1 MAVVWLKV
9 FLSTNTIT
17 PEECVLICLTLSG
30 PTILDNLKALAE
42 NKDYVDI
49 CELRLDL
56 LSPEEVPKAVDFP
69 SFVNIPVILT
79 LRRVSDGGKCT
90 MQEKARRNLLI
101 ETMQKGGYAY
111 VDVEDDVKKSDVE
124 EAAHS
129 LGMKVIRSIHDFQGV
144 PADIFSRVH
153 SLASRGDMAKIAV
166 TPHNI
171 ADIMT
176 LFRINDELK
185 NVPKIIIGMGE
196 WGVCTRILYKKMGSM
211 LTFGS
216 NGKAVA
222 PGMVS
227 ARDLKLLYRADKLN
241 DNTGIYGVVGNP
253 VMHSLSPQIHNPG
266 FQRIHYN
273 AVYVPFL
280 ADSIRSFLSLAEML
294 RMRGFSVTV
303 PFKVDVL
310 KYLGNI
316 TREVKLIGSCN
327 TVVRVPNMW
336 KGTNTDY
343 YGFIHPIEKEIDE
356 GRIKSALIIGA
367 GGAAK
372 AIIWALKMRNI
383 KVTIVNRTK
392 SKADELATLYGV
404 ASDKLENISLY
415 EGKVDLVVQATK
427 MGLHPYEDVN
437 PAENFK
443 FTGKEIAYDIVYKPK
458 YTKFLLAAE
467 KAGCTLKFGWDMLME
482 QGKLQFESFTGYHYP
497 KEINLDF

>member
-1 MAVVWLKV
+1 M
-9 FLSTNTIT
+9 
-17 PEECVLICLTLSG
+17 ICLTLSG
-30 PTILDNLKALAE
+30 PTILDNLKALAD

-56 LSPEEVPKAVDFP
+56 LSPSEVAKAADFP
-69 SFVNIPVILT
+69 SMVDIPVILT

-90 MQEKARRNLLI
+90 LQEKARRSLLI
-101 ETMQKGGYAY
+101 DTMKNGGFSY
-111 VDVEDDVKKSDVE
+111 VDIEDDVKKSDVE

-129 LGMKVIRSIHDFQGV
+129 LGMKVIRSYHDFEGV

-153 SLASRGDMAKIAV
+153 SLASRGDVAKIAV
-166 TPHNI
+166 TPHNTT
-171 ADIMT
+171 DVMT
-176 LFRINDELK
+176 LFRINEELK
-185 NVPKIIIGMGE
+185 DVPKIIIGMGE
-196 WGVCTRILYKKMGSM
+196 WGVATRILYKKMGSI

-222 PGMVS
+222 PGMIS
-227 ARDLKLLYRADKLN
+227 ARELKLLYRADQLN
-241 DNTGIYGVVGNP
+241 DNTGIYGIVGNP

-266 FQRIHYN
+266 FHKIHYN

-280 ADSIRSFLSLAEML
+280 SESIRSFLTLAEML

-303 PFKVDVL
+303 PFKVDVV

-316 TREVKLIGSCN
+316 TREVKQIGSCN

-343 YGFIHPIEKEIDE
+343 YGFIHPIEKEIDDD
-356 GRIKSALIIGA
+356 RIKSALVIGA

-372 AIIWALKMRNI
+372 AIVWALKMRNV
-383 KVTIVNRTK
+383 KVMIVNRTK
-392 SKADELATLYGV
+392 SKADELARLYGV
-404 ASDKLENISLY
+404 GSDSLDNISRY
-415 EGKVDLVVQATK
+415 EGKVDLVVQATN

-437 PAENFK
+437 PAENFH
-443 FTGKEIAYDIVYKPK
+443 FSGKEIAYDIVYKPK
-458 YTKFLLAAE
+458 YTKFLIAAE
-467 KAGCTLKFGWDMLME
+467 KAGCSLKFGWDMLME

-497 KEINLDF
+497 KDVEVWT

>member
-1 MAVVWLKV
+1 M
-9 FLSTNTIT
+9 
-17 PEECVLICLTLSG
+17 ICLTLSG
-30 PTILDNLKALAE
+30 PTILDNLKALND
-42 NKDYVDI
+42 NKDCVDI

-56 LSPEEVPKAVDFP
+56 LSPSEVCKAADFP
-69 SFVNIPVILT
+69 SMVDIPVILT

-90 MQEKARRNLLI
+90 LQEKARRSLLI
-101 ETMQKGGYAY
+101 ETMKNGGFSY
-111 VDVEDDVKKSDVE
+111 VDIEDDVKKSDVE

-129 LGMKVIRSIHDFQGV
+129 LGMKVIRSYHDFEGV

-153 SLASRGDMAKIAV
+153 SLASRGDVAKIAV
-166 TPHNI
+166 TPHST
-171 ADIMT
+171 ADVMT
-176 LFRINDELK
+176 LFRINEELK
-185 NVPKIIIGMGE
+185 SVPKIIIGMGE
-196 WGVCTRILYKKMGSM
+196 WGVATRILYKKMGSI

-222 PGMVS
+222 PGMISV
-227 ARDLKLLYRADKLN
+227 RELKYLYRADKLN
-241 DNTGIYGVVGNP
+241 ENTGIYGIVGNP

-266 FQRIHYN
+266 FQRINYN

-280 ADSIRSFLSLAEML
+280 SDSIRSFLTLAEML

-303 PFKVDVL
+303 PFKVDVV

-316 TREVKLIGSCN
+316 TREVKQIGSCN

-343 YGFIHPIEKEIDE
+343 YGFIHPIEKEIDD
-356 GRIKSALIIGA
+356 GKIKSALVIGA

-372 AIIWALKMRNI
+372 AIVWALKMRN
-383 KVTIVNRTK
+383 VRVMIVNRTK
-392 SKADELATLYGV
+392 SKADELARLYGV
-404 ASDKLENISLY
+404 GSDSLDNISRY
-415 EGKVDLVVQATK
+415 EGKVDLVVQATN

-437 PAENFK
+437 PASSFH
-443 FTGKEIAYDIVYKPK
+443 FSGKEIAYDIVYKPK

-467 KAGCTLKFGWDMLME
+467 KAGCALKFGWDMLME

-497 KEINLDF
+497 KDVEVWK

>member
-1 MAVVWLKV
+1 M
-9 FLSTNTIT
+9 
-17 PEECVLICLTLSG
+17 ICLTLSG
-30 PTILDNLKALAE
+30 PTILDNLKALAD

-56 LSPEEVPKAVDFP
+56 LSPSEVAKAADFP
-69 SFVNIPVILT
+69 SMVDIPVILT

-90 MQEKARRNLLI
+90 LQEKARRSLLI
-101 ETMQKGGYAY
+101 DTMKNGGFSY
-111 VDVEDDVKKSDVE
+111 VDIEDDVKKSDVE

-129 LGMKVIRSIHDFQGV
+129 LGMKVIRSYHDFEGV

-153 SLASRGDMAKIAV
+153 SLASRGDVAKIAV
-166 TPHNI
+166 TPHNT
-171 ADIMT
+171 ADVMT
-176 LFRINDELK
+176 LFRINEELK
-185 NVPKIIIGMGE
+185 DVPKIIIGMGE
-196 WGVCTRILYKKMGSM
+196 WGVATRILYKKMGSI

-222 PGMVS
+222 PGMIS
-227 ARDLKLLYRADKLN
+227 ARELKLLYRADQLN
-241 DNTGIYGVVGNP
+241 DNTGIYGIVGNP

-266 FQRIHYN
+266 FHKIHYN

-280 ADSIRSFLSLAEML
+280 SESIRSFLTLAEML

-303 PFKVDVL
+303 PFKVDVV

-316 TREVKLIGSCN
+316 TREVKQIGSCN

-343 YGFIHPIEKEIDE
+343 YGFIHPIEKEIDD
-356 GRIKSALIIGA
+356 GRIKSALVIGA

-372 AIIWALKMRNI
+372 AIVWALKMRNV
-383 KVTIVNRTK
+383 KVMIVNRTK
-392 SKADELATLYGV
+392 SKADELARLYGV
-404 ASDKLENISLY
+404 GSDSLDNISLY
-415 EGKVDLVVQATK
+415 EGKVDLVVQATN

-437 PAENFK
+437 PAENFH
-443 FTGKEIAYDIVYKPK
+443 FSGKEIAYDIVYKPK
-458 YTKFLLAAE
+458 YTKFLIAAE
-467 KAGCTLKFGWDMLME
+467 KAGCPLKFGWDMLME

-497 KEINLDF
+497 KDVEVWT

>member
-1 MAVVWLKV
+1 M
-9 FLSTNTIT
+9 
-17 PEECVLICLTLSG
+17 ICLTLSG
-30 PTILDNLKALAE
+30 PTILDNLKALAD

-56 LSPEEVPKAVDFP
+56 LSPSEVAKAADFP
-69 SFVNIPVILT
+69 SMVDIPVILT

-90 MQEKARRNLLI
+90 LQEKARRSLLI
-101 ETMQKGGYAY
+101 DTMKNGGFSY
-111 VDVEDDVKKSDVE
+111 VDIEDDVKKSDVE

-129 LGMKVIRSIHDFQGV
+129 LGMKVIRSYHDFEGV

-153 SLASRGDMAKIAV
+153 SLASRGDVAKIAV
-166 TPHNI
+166 TPHNT
-171 ADIMT
+171 ADVMT
-176 LFRINDELK
+176 LFRINEELK
-185 NVPKIIIGMGE
+185 DVPKIIIGMGE
-196 WGVCTRILYKKMGSM
+196 WGVATRILYKKMGSI

-222 PGMVS
+222 PGMIS
-227 ARDLKLLYRADKLN
+227 ARELKLLYRADQLN
-241 DNTGIYGVVGNP
+241 DNTGIYGIVGNP

-266 FQRIHYN
+266 FHKIHYN

-280 ADSIRSFLSLAEML
+280 SESIRSFLTLAEML

-303 PFKVDVL
+303 PFKVDVV

-316 TREVKLIGSCN
+316 TREVKQIGSCN

-343 YGFIHPIEKEIDE
+343 YGFIHPIEKEIDDD
-356 GRIKSALIIGA
+356 RIKSALVIGA

-372 AIIWALKMRNI
+372 AIVWALKMRNV
-383 KVTIVNRTK
+383 KVMIVNRTK
-392 SKADELATLYGV
+392 SKADELARLYGV
-404 ASDKLENISLY
+404 GSDSLDNISQY
-415 EGKVDLVVQATK
+415 EGKVDLVVQATN

-437 PAENFK
+437 PAEK
-443 FTGKEIAYDIVYKPK
+443 FHFSGKEIAYDIVYKPK

-467 KAGCTLKFGWDMLME
+467 KAGCSLKFGWDMLME

-497 KEINLDF
+497 KDIEISM

>member
-1 MAVVWLKV
+1 M
-9 FLSTNTIT
+9 
-17 PEECVLICLTLSG
+17 ICLTLSG
-30 PTILDNLKALAE
+30 PTILDNLKALAD

-56 LSPEEVPKAVDFP
+56 LSPSEVAKAADFP
-69 SFVNIPVILT
+69 SMVDIPVILT

-90 MQEKARRNLLI
+90 LQEKARRSLLI
-101 ETMQKGGYAY
+101 DTMKNGGFSY
-111 VDVEDDVKKSDVE
+111 VDIEDDVKKSDVE

-129 LGMKVIRSIHDFQGV
+129 LGMKVIRSYHDFDGV

-153 SLASRGDMAKIAV
+153 SLASRGDVAKIAV
-166 TPHNI
+166 TPHNT
-171 ADIMT
+171 ADVMT
-176 LFRINDELK
+176 LFRINEELK
-185 NVPKIIIGMGE
+185 DVPKIIIGMGE
-196 WGVCTRILYKKMGSM
+196 WGVATRILYKKMGSI

-222 PGMVS
+222 PGMIS
-227 ARDLKLLYRADKLN
+227 ARELKLLYRADQLN
-241 DNTGIYGVVGNP
+241 DNTGIYGIVGNP

-266 FQRIHYN
+266 FHKIHYN

-280 ADSIRSFLSLAEML
+280 SESIRSFLTLAEML

-303 PFKVDVL
+303 PFKVDVV

-316 TREVKLIGSCN
+316 TREVKQIGSCN

-343 YGFIHPIEKEIDE
+343 YGFIHPIEKEIDD
-356 GRIKSALIIGA
+356 GRIKSALVIGA

-372 AIIWALKMRNI
+372 AIVWALKMRNV
-383 KVTIVNRTK
+383 KVMIVNRTK
-392 SKADELATLYGV
+392 SKADELARLYGV
-404 ASDKLENISLY
+404 GSDSLDNISQY
-415 EGKVDLVVQATK
+415 EGKVDLVVQATN

-437 PAENFK
+437 PAEK
-443 FTGKEIAYDIVYKPK
+443 FHFSGKEIAYDIVYKPK

-467 KAGCTLKFGWDMLME
+467 KAGCSLKFGWDMLME

-497 KEINLDF
+497 KDVEVWT

>member
-1 MAVVWLKV
+1 M
-9 FLSTNTIT
+9 
-17 PEECVLICLTLSG
+17 ICLTLSG
-30 PTILDNLKALAE
+30 PTILDNLKALAD

-56 LSPEEVPKAVDFP
+56 LSPSEVAKAADFP
-69 SFVNIPVILT
+69 SMVDIPVILT

-90 MQEKARRNLLI
+90 LQEKARRSLLI
-101 ETMQKGGYAY
+101 DTMKNGGFSY
-111 VDVEDDVKKSDVE
+111 VDIEDDVKKSDVE

-129 LGMKVIRSIHDFQGV
+129 LGMKVIRSYHDFDGV

-153 SLASRGDMAKIAV
+153 SLASRGDVAKIAV
-166 TPHNI
+166 TPHNT
-171 ADIMT
+171 ADVMT
-176 LFRINDELK
+176 LFRINEELK
-185 NVPKIIIGMGE
+185 DVPKIIIGMGE
-196 WGVCTRILYKKMGSM
+196 WGVATRILYKKMGSI

-222 PGMVS
+222 PGMIS
-227 ARDLKLLYRADKLN
+227 ARELKLLYRADQLN
-241 DNTGIYGVVGNP
+241 DNTGIYGIVGNP

-266 FQRIHYN
+266 FHKIHYN

-280 ADSIRSFLSLAEML
+280 SESIRSFLTLAEML

-303 PFKVDVL
+303 PFKVDVV

-316 TREVKLIGSCN
+316 TREVKQIGSCN

-343 YGFIHPIEKEIDE
+343 YGFIHPIEKEIDD
-356 GRIKSALIIGA
+356 GRIKSALVIGA

-372 AIIWALKMRNI
+372 AIVWALKMRNV
-383 KVTIVNRTK
+383 KVMIVNRTK
-392 SKADELATLYGV
+392 SKADELARLYGV
-404 ASDKLENISLY
+404 GSDSLDNISQY
-415 EGKVDLVVQATK
+415 EGKVDLVVQATN

-437 PAENFK
+437 PAEK
-443 FTGKEIAYDIVYKPK
+443 FHFSGKEIAYDIVYKPK

-467 KAGCTLKFGWDMLME
+467 KAGCSLKFGWDMLME

-497 KEINLDF
+497 KDIEISM

>member
-1 MAVVWLKV
+1 M
-9 FLSTNTIT
+9 
-17 PEECVLICLTLSG
+17 ICLTLSG
-30 PTILDNLKALAE
+30 PTILDNLKALAD

-56 LSPEEVPKAVDFP
+56 LSPSEVAKAADFP
-69 SFVNIPVILT
+69 SMVDIPVILT

-90 MQEKARRNLLI
+90 LQEKARRSLLI
-101 ETMQKGGYAY
+101 DTMKNGGFSY
-111 VDVEDDVKKSDVE
+111 VDIEDDVKKSDVE

-129 LGMKVIRSIHDFQGV
+129 LGMKVIRSYHDFDGV

-153 SLASRGDMAKIAV
+153 SLASRGDVAKIAV
-166 TPHNI
+166 TPHST
-171 ADIMT
+171 ADVMT
-176 LFRINDELK
+176 LFRINEELK
-185 NVPKIIIGMGE
+185 DVPKIIIGMGE
-196 WGVCTRILYKKMGSM
+196 WGVATRILYKKMGSI

-222 PGMVS
+222 PGMIS
-227 ARDLKLLYRADKLN
+227 ARELKLLYRSDQLN
-241 DNTGIYGVVGNP
+241 DNTGIYGIVGNP

-266 FQRIHYN
+266 FHKIHYN

-280 ADSIRSFLSLAEML
+280 SESIRSFLTLAEML

-303 PFKVDVL
+303 PFKVDVV

-316 TREVKLIGSCN
+316 TREVKQIGSCN

-343 YGFIHPIEKEIDE
+343 YGFIHPIEKEIDD
-356 GRIKSALIIGA
+356 GRIKSALVIGA

-372 AIIWALKMRNI
+372 AIVWALKMRNV
-383 KVTIVNRTK
+383 KVMIVNRTK
-392 SKADELATLYGV
+392 SKADELARLYGV
-404 ASDKLENISLY
+404 GSDSLDNISQY
-415 EGKVDLVVQATK
+415 EGKVDLVVQATN

-437 PAENFK
+437 PAEK
-443 FTGKEIAYDIVYKPK
+443 FHFSGKEIAYDIVYKPK

-467 KAGCTLKFGWDMLME
+467 KAGCSLKFGWDMLME

-497 KEINLDF
+497 KDVEVWT

>member
-1 MAVVWLKV
+1 M
-9 FLSTNTIT
+9 
-17 PEECVLICLTLSG
+17 ICLTLSG
-30 PTILDNLKALAE
+30 PTILDNLKALAD

-56 LSPEEVPKAVDFP
+56 LSPSEVAKAADFP
-69 SFVNIPVILT
+69 SMVDIPVILT

-90 MQEKARRNLLI
+90 LQEKARRSLLI
-101 ETMQKGGYAY
+101 DTMKNGGFSY
-111 VDVEDDVKKSDVE
+111 VDIEDDVKKSDVE

-129 LGMKVIRSIHDFQGV
+129 LGMKVIRSYHDFEGV

-153 SLASRGDMAKIAV
+153 SLASRGDVAKIAV
-166 TPHNI
+166 TPHNT
-171 ADIMT
+171 ADVMT
-176 LFRINDELK
+176 LFRINEELK
-185 NVPKIIIGMGE
+185 DVPKIIIGMGE
-196 WGVCTRILYKKMGSM
+196 WGVATRILYKKMGSI

-222 PGMVS
+222 PGMIS
-227 ARDLKLLYRADKLN
+227 ARELKLLYRADQLN
-241 DNTGIYGVVGNP
+241 DNTGIYGIVGNP

-266 FQRIHYN
+266 FHKIHYN

-280 ADSIRSFLSLAEML
+280 SESIRSFLTLAEML

-303 PFKVDVL
+303 PFKVDVV

-316 TREVKLIGSCN
+316 TREVKQIGSCN

-343 YGFIHPIEKEIDE
+343 YGFIHPIEKEIDD
-356 GRIKSALIIGA
+356 GRIKSALVIGA

-372 AIIWALKMRNI
+372 AIVWALKMRNV
-383 KVTIVNRTK
+383 KVMIVNRTK
-392 SKADELATLYGV
+392 SKADELARLYGV
-404 ASDKLENISLY
+404 GSDSLDNISQY
-415 EGKVDLVVQATK
+415 EGKVDLVVQATN

-437 PAENFK
+437 PAEK
-443 FTGKEIAYDIVYKPK
+443 FHFSGKEIAYDIVYKPK
-458 YTKFLLAAE
+458 YTKFLIAAE
-467 KAGCTLKFGWDMLME
+467 KAGCSLKFGWDMLME

-497 KEINLDF
+497 KDIEISM

>member
-1 MAVVWLKV
+1 M
-9 FLSTNTIT
+9 
-17 PEECVLICLTLSG
+17 ICLTLSG
-30 PTILDNLKALAE
+30 PTILDNLKALAD

-56 LSPEEVPKAVDFP
+56 LSPSEVAKAADFP
-69 SFVNIPVILT
+69 SMVDIPVILT

-90 MQEKARRNLLI
+90 LQEKARRSLLI
-101 ETMQKGGYAY
+101 DTMKNGGFSY
-111 VDVEDDVKKSDVE
+111 VDIEDDVKKSDVE

-129 LGMKVIRSIHDFQGV
+129 LGMKVIRSYHDFEGV

-153 SLASRGDMAKIAV
+153 SLASRGDVAKIAV
-166 TPHNI
+166 TPHNT
-171 ADIMT
+171 ADVMT
-176 LFRINDELK
+176 LFRINEELK
-185 NVPKIIIGMGE
+185 DVPKIIIGMGE
-196 WGVCTRILYKKMGSM
+196 WGVDTRILYKKMGSI

-222 PGMVS
+222 PGMIS
-227 ARDLKLLYRADKLN
+227 ARELKLLYRADQLN
-241 DNTGIYGVVGNP
+241 DNTGIYGIVGNP

-266 FQRIHYN
+266 FHKIHYN

-280 ADSIRSFLSLAEML
+280 SESIRSFLTLAEML

-303 PFKVDVL
+303 PFKVDVV

-316 TREVKLIGSCN
+316 TREVKQIGSCN

-343 YGFIHPIEKEIDE
+343 YGFIHPIEKEIDDD
-356 GRIKSALIIGA
+356 RIKSALVIGA

-372 AIIWALKMRNI
+372 AIVWALKMRNV
-383 KVTIVNRTK
+383 KVMIVNRTK
-392 SKADELATLYGV
+392 SKADELARLYGV
-404 ASDKLENISLY
+404 GSDSLDNISRY
-415 EGKVDLVVQATK
+415 EGKVDLVVQATN

-437 PAENFK
+437 PAENFH
-443 FTGKEIAYDIVYKPK
+443 FSGKEIAYDIVYKPK
-458 YTKFLLAAE
+458 YTKFLIAAE
-467 KAGCTLKFGWDMLME
+467 KAGCSLKFGWDMLME

-497 KEINLDF
+497 KDVEVWT

>member
-1 MAVVWLKV
+1 M
-9 FLSTNTIT
+9 
-17 PEECVLICLTLSG
+17 ICLTLSG
-30 PTILDNLKALAE
+30 PTILDNLKALAD

-56 LSPEEVPKAVDFP
+56 LSPSEVAKAADFP
-69 SFVNIPVILT
+69 SMVDIPVILT

-90 MQEKARRNLLI
+90 LQEKARRSLLI
-101 ETMQKGGYAY
+101 DTMKNGGFSY
-111 VDVEDDVKKSDVE
+111 VDIEDDVKKSDVE

-129 LGMKVIRSIHDFQGV
+129 LGMKVIRSYHDFDGV

-153 SLASRGDMAKIAV
+153 SLASRGDVAKIAV
-166 TPHNI
+166 TPHNT
-171 ADIMT
+171 ADVMT
-176 LFRINDELK
+176 LFRINEELK
-185 NVPKIIIGMGE
+185 DVPKIIIGMGE
-196 WGVCTRILYKKMGSM
+196 WGVATRILYKKMGSI

-222 PGMVS
+222 PGMIS
-227 ARDLKLLYRADKLN
+227 ARELKLLYRADQLN
-241 DNTGIYGVVGNP
+241 DNTGIYGIVGNP

-266 FQRIHYN
+266 FHKIHYN

-280 ADSIRSFLSLAEML
+280 SESIRSFLTLAEML

-303 PFKVDVL
+303 PFKVDVV

-316 TREVKLIGSCN
+316 TREVKQIGSCN

-343 YGFIHPIEKEIDE
+343 YGFIHPIEKEIDDD
-356 GRIKSALIIGA
+356 RIKSALVIGA

-372 AIIWALKMRNI
+372 AIVWALKMRNV
-383 KVTIVNRTK
+383 KVMIVNRTK
-392 SKADELATLYGV
+392 SKADELARLYGV
-404 ASDKLENISLY
+404 GSDSLDNISQY
-415 EGKVDLVVQATK
+415 EGKVDLVVQATN

-437 PAENFK
+437 PAEK
-443 FTGKEIAYDIVYKPK
+443 FHFSGKEIAYDIVYKPK

-467 KAGCTLKFGWDMLME
+467 KAGCSLKFGWDMLME

-497 KEINLDF
+497 KDIEISM

>member
-1 MAVVWLKV
+1 M
-9 FLSTNTIT
+9 
-17 PEECVLICLTLSG
+17 ICLTLSG
-30 PTILDNLKALAE
+30 PTILDNLKALND
-42 NKDYVDI
+42 NKDCVDI

-56 LSPEEVPKAVDFP
+56 LSPSEVAKAADFP
-69 SFVNIPVILT
+69 SMVDIPVILT

-90 MQEKARRNLLI
+90 LQEKARRSLLI
-101 ETMQKGGYAY
+101 DTMKNGGFSY
-111 VDVEDDVKKSDVE
+111 VDIEDDVKKSDVE

-129 LGMKVIRSIHDFQGV
+129 LGMKVIRSYHDFEGV

-153 SLASRGDMAKIAV
+153 SLASRGDVAKIAV
-166 TPHNI
+166 TPHNT
-171 ADIMT
+171 ADVMT
-176 LFRINDELK
+176 LFRINEELK
-185 NVPKIIIGMGE
+185 DVPKIIIGMGE
-196 WGVCTRILYKKMGSM
+196 WGVATRILYKKMGSI

-227 ARDLKLLYRADKLN
+227 ARELKLLYRADQLN
-241 DNTGIYGVVGNP
+241 DNTGIYGIVGNP

-266 FQRIHYN
+266 FHKIHYN

-280 ADSIRSFLSLAEML
+280 SESIRSFLTLAEML

-303 PFKVDVL
+303 PFKVDVV

-316 TREVKLIGSCN
+316 TREVKQIGSCN

-343 YGFIHPIEKEIDE
+343 YGFIHPIEKEIDD
-356 GRIKSALIIGA
+356 GRIKSALVIGA

-372 AIIWALKMRNI
+372 AIVWALKMRNV
-383 KVTIVNRTK
+383 KVMIVNRTK
-392 SKADELATLYGV
+392 SKADELARLYGV
-404 ASDKLENISLY
+404 GSDSLDNISQY
-415 EGKVDLVVQATK
+415 EGKVDLVVQATN

-437 PAENFK
+437 PAEK
-443 FTGKEIAYDIVYKPK
+443 FHFSGKEIAYDIVYKPK

-467 KAGCTLKFGWDMLME
+467 KAGCSLKFGWDMLME

-497 KEINLDF
+497 KDIEISM

>member
-1 MAVVWLKV
+1 M
-9 FLSTNTIT
+9 
-17 PEECVLICLTLSG
+17 ICLTLSG
-30 PTILDNLKALAE
+30 PTILDNLKALAD

-56 LSPEEVPKAVDFP
+56 LSSSEVPKAADFP
-69 SFVNIPVILT
+69 SMVDIPVILT

-90 MQEKARRNLLI
+90 LQEKARRSLLI
-101 ETMQKGGYAY
+101 ETMKNGGFSY
-111 VDVEDDVKKSDVE
+111 VDIEDDVKKSDVE

-129 LGMKVIRSIHDFQGV
+129 LGMKVIRSYHDFDGV

-153 SLASRGDMAKIAV
+153 SLASRGDVAKIAV
-166 TPHNI
+166 TPHNT
-171 ADIMT
+171 ADVMT
-176 LFRINDELK
+176 LFRINEELK
-185 NVPKIIIGMGE
+185 DVPKIIIGMGE
-196 WGVCTRILYKKMGSM
+196 WGVATRILYKKMGSI

-222 PGMVS
+222 PGMIS
-227 ARDLKLLYRADKLN
+227 ARELKLLYRADQLN
-241 DNTGIYGVVGNP
+241 DNTGIYGIVGNP

-266 FQRIHYN
+266 FHKIHYN

-280 ADSIRSFLSLAEML
+280 SESIRSFLTLAEML

-303 PFKVDVL
+303 PFKVDVV

-316 TREVKLIGSCN
+316 TREVKQIGSCN

-343 YGFIHPIEKEIDE
+343 YGFIHPIEKEIDDD
-356 GRIKSALIIGA
+356 RIKSALVIGA

-372 AIIWALKMRNI
+372 AIVWALKMRNV
-383 KVTIVNRTK
+383 KVMIVNRTK
-392 SKADELATLYGV
+392 SKADELARLYGV
-404 ASDKLENISLY
+404 GSDSLDNISRY
-415 EGKVDLVVQATK
+415 EGKVDLVVQATN

-437 PAENFK
+437 PAENFH
-443 FTGKEIAYDIVYKPK
+443 FSGKEIAYDIVYKPK

-467 KAGCTLKFGWDMLME
+467 KAGCSLKFGWDMLME
-482 QGKLQFESFTGYHYP
+482 QGKLQFESFTGDHYP
-497 KEINLDF
+497 KDIEISM

>member
-1 MAVVWLKV
+1 M
-9 FLSTNTIT
+9 
-17 PEECVLICLTLSG
+17 ICLTLSG
-30 PTILDNLKALAE
+30 PTILDNLKALAD

-56 LSPEEVPKAVDFP
+56 LSPSEVAKAADFP
-69 SFVNIPVILT
+69 SMVDIPVILT

-90 MQEKARRNLLI
+90 LQEKARRSLLI
-101 ETMQKGGYAY
+101 DTMKNGGFSY
-111 VDVEDDVKKSDVE
+111 VDIEDDVKKSDVE

-129 LGMKVIRSIHDFQGV
+129 LGMKVIRSYHDFEGV

-153 SLASRGDMAKIAV
+153 SLASRGDVAKIAV
-166 TPHNI
+166 TPHNT
-171 ADIMT
+171 ADVMT
-176 LFRINDELK
+176 LFRINEELK
-185 NVPKIIIGMGE
+185 DVPKIIIGMGE
-196 WGVCTRILYKKMGSM
+196 WGVATRILYKKMGSI

-222 PGMVS
+222 PGMIS
-227 ARDLKLLYRADKLN
+227 ARELKLLYRADQLN
-241 DNTGIYGVVGNP
+241 DNTGIYGIVGNP

-266 FQRIHYN
+266 FHKIHYN

-280 ADSIRSFLSLAEML
+280 SESIRSFLTLAEML

-303 PFKVDVL
+303 PFKVDVV

-316 TREVKLIGSCN
+316 TREVKQIGSCN

-343 YGFIHPIEKEIDE
+343 YGFIHPIEKEIDDD
-356 GRIKSALIIGA
+356 RIKSALVIGA

-372 AIIWALKMRNI
+372 AIVWALKMRNV
-383 KVTIVNRTK
+383 KVMIVNRTK
-392 SKADELATLYGV
+392 SKADELARLYGV
-404 ASDKLENISLY
+404 GSDSLDNISLY
-415 EGKVDLVVQATK
+415 EGKVDLVVQATN

-437 PAENFK
+437 PAENFH
-443 FTGKEIAYDIVYKPK
+443 FSGKEIAYDIVYKPK
-458 YTKFLLAAE
+458 YTKFLIAAE

-497 KEINLDF
+497 KDVEVWT

>member
-1 MAVVWLKV
+1 M
-9 FLSTNTIT
+9 
-17 PEECVLICLTLSG
+17 ICLTLSG
-30 PTILDNLKALAE
+30 PTILDNLKALAD

-56 LSPEEVPKAVDFP
+56 LSPSEVAKAADFP
-69 SFVNIPVILT
+69 SMVDIPVILT

-90 MQEKARRNLLI
+90 LQEKARRSLLI
-101 ETMQKGGYAY
+101 DTMKNGGFSY
-111 VDVEDDVKKSDVE
+111 VDIEDDVKKSDVE

-129 LGMKVIRSIHDFQGV
+129 LGMKVIRSYHDFEGV

-153 SLASRGDMAKIAV
+153 SLASRGDVAKIAV
-166 TPHNI
+166 TPHNT
-171 ADIMT
+171 ADVMT
-176 LFRINDELK
+176 LFRINEELK
-185 NVPKIIIGMGE
+185 DVPKIIIGMGE
-196 WGVCTRILYKKMGSM
+196 WGVATRILYKKMGSI

-222 PGMVS
+222 PGMIS
-227 ARDLKLLYRADKLN
+227 ARELKLLYRADQLN
-241 DNTGIYGVVGNP
+241 DNTGIYGIVGNP

-266 FQRIHYN
+266 FHKIHYN

-280 ADSIRSFLSLAEML
+280 SESIRSFLTLAEML

-303 PFKVDVL
+303 PFKVDVV

-316 TREVKLIGSCN
+316 TREVKQIGSCN

-343 YGFIHPIEKEIDE
+343 YGFIHPIEKEIDDD
-356 GRIKSALIIGA
+356 RIKSALVIGA

-372 AIIWALKMRNI
+372 AIVWALKMRNV
-383 KVTIVNRTK
+383 KVMIVNRTK
-392 SKADELATLYGV
+392 SKADELARLYGV
-404 ASDKLENISLY
+404 GSDSLDNISLY
-415 EGKVDLVVQATK
+415 EGKVDLVVQATN

-437 PAENFK
+437 PAENFH
-443 FTGKEIAYDIVYKPK
+443 FSGKEIAYDIVYKPK
-458 YTKFLLAAE
+458 YTKFLIAAE
-467 KAGCTLKFGWDMLME
+467 KAGCSLKFGWDMLME

-497 KEINLDF
+497 KDIEISM

>member
-1 MAVVWLKV
+1 M
-9 FLSTNTIT
+9 
-17 PEECVLICLTLSG
+17 ICLTLSG
-30 PTILDNLKALAE
+30 PTILDNLKALAD

-56 LSPEEVPKAVDFP
+56 LSPSEVAKAADFP
-69 SFVNIPVILT
+69 SMVDIPVILT

-90 MQEKARRNLLI
+90 LQEKARRSLLI
-101 ETMQKGGYAY
+101 DTMKNGGFSY
-111 VDVEDDVKKSDVE
+111 VDIEDDVKKSDVE

-129 LGMKVIRSIHDFQGV
+129 LGMKVIRSYHDFEGV

-153 SLASRGDMAKIAV
+153 SLASRGDVAKIAV
-166 TPHNI
+166 TPHNT
-171 ADIMT
+171 ADVMT
-176 LFRINDELK
+176 LFRINEELK
-185 NVPKIIIGMGE
+185 DVPKIIIGMGE
-196 WGVCTRILYKKMGSM
+196 WGVATRILYKKMGSI

-222 PGMVS
+222 PGMIS
-227 ARDLKLLYRADKLN
+227 ARELKLLYRADQLN
-241 DNTGIYGVVGNP
+241 DNTGIYGIVGNP

-266 FQRIHYN
+266 FHKIHYN

-280 ADSIRSFLSLAEML
+280 SESIRSFLTLAEML

-303 PFKVDVL
+303 PFKVDVV

-316 TREVKLIGSCN
+316 TREVKQIGSCN

-343 YGFIHPIEKEIDE
+343 YGFIHPIEKEIDDD
-356 GRIKSALIIGA
+356 RIKSALVIGA

-372 AIIWALKMRNI
+372 AIVWALKMRNV
-383 KVTIVNRTK
+383 KVMIVNRTK
-392 SKADELATLYGV
+392 SKADELARLYGV
-404 ASDKLENISLY
+404 GSDSLDNISLY
-415 EGKVDLVVQATK
+415 EGKVDLVVQATN

-437 PAENFK
+437 PAENFH
-443 FTGKEIAYDIVYKPK
+443 FSGKEIAYDIVYKPK

-467 KAGCTLKFGWDMLME
+467 KAGCSLKFGWDMLME

-497 KEINLDF
+497 KDIEISM

>member
-1 MAVVWLKV
+1 M
-9 FLSTNTIT
+9 
-17 PEECVLICLTLSG
+17 ICLTLSG
-30 PTILDNLKALAE
+30 PTILDNLKALAD

-56 LSPEEVPKAVDFP
+56 LSPSEVAKAADFP
-69 SFVNIPVILT
+69 SMVDIPVILT

-90 MQEKARRNLLI
+90 LQEKARRSLLI
-101 ETMQKGGYAY
+101 DTMKNGGFSY
-111 VDVEDDVKKSDVE
+111 VDIEDDVKKSDVE

-129 LGMKVIRSIHDFQGV
+129 LGMKVIRSYHDFEGV

-153 SLASRGDMAKIAV
+153 SLASRGDVAKIAV
-166 TPHNI
+166 TPHNT
-171 ADIMT
+171 ADVMT
-176 LFRINDELK
+176 LFRINEELK
-185 NVPKIIIGMGE
+185 DVPKIIIGMGE
-196 WGVCTRILYKKMGSM
+196 WGVATRILYKKMGSI

-222 PGMVS
+222 PGMIS
-227 ARDLKLLYRADKLN
+227 ARELKLLYRADQLN
-241 DNTGIYGVVGNP
+241 DNTGIYGIVGNP

-266 FQRIHYN
+266 FHKIHYN

-280 ADSIRSFLSLAEML
+280 SESIRSFLTLAEML

-303 PFKVDVL
+303 PFKVDVV

-316 TREVKLIGSCN
+316 TREVKQIGSCN

-343 YGFIHPIEKEIDE
+343 YGFNHPIEKEIDDD
-356 GRIKSALIIGA
+356 RIKSALVIGA

-372 AIIWALKMRNI
+372 AIVWALKMRNV
-383 KVTIVNRTK
+383 KVMIVNRTK
-392 SKADELATLYGV
+392 SKADELARLYGV
-404 ASDKLENISLY
+404 GSDSLDNISRY
-415 EGKVDLVVQATK
+415 EGKVDLVVQATN

-437 PAENFK
+437 PAENFH
-443 FTGKEIAYDIVYKPK
+443 FSGKEIAYDIVYKPK
-458 YTKFLLAAE
+458 YTKFLIAAE

-497 KEINLDF
+497 KDVEVWT

>member
-1 MAVVWLKV
+1 M
-9 FLSTNTIT
+9 
-17 PEECVLICLTLSG
+17 ICLTLSG
-30 PTILDNLKALAE
+30 PTILDNLKALAD

-56 LSPEEVPKAVDFP
+56 LSPSEVAKAADFP
-69 SFVNIPVILT
+69 SMVDIPVILT
-79 LRRVSDGGKCT
+79 LRRVSDGGECT
-90 MQEKARRNLLI
+90 LQEKARRSLLI
-101 ETMQKGGYAY
+101 DTMKNGGFSY
-111 VDVEDDVKKSDVE
+111 VDIEDDVKKSDVE

-129 LGMKVIRSIHDFQGV
+129 LGMKVIRSYHDFEGV

-153 SLASRGDMAKIAV
+153 SLASRGDVAKIAV
-166 TPHNI
+166 TPHNT
-171 ADIMT
+171 ADVMT
-176 LFRINDELK
+176 LFRINEELK
-185 NVPKIIIGMGE
+185 DVPKIIIGMGE
-196 WGVCTRILYKKMGSM
+196 WGVATRILYKKMGSI

-222 PGMVS
+222 PGMIS
-227 ARDLKLLYRADKLN
+227 ARELKLLYRADQLN
-241 DNTGIYGVVGNP
+241 DNTGIYGIVGNP

-266 FQRIHYN
+266 FHKIHYN

-280 ADSIRSFLSLAEML
+280 SESIRSFLTLAEML

-303 PFKVDVL
+303 PFKVDVV

-316 TREVKLIGSCN
+316 TREVKQIGSCN

-343 YGFIHPIEKEIDE
+343 YGFIHPIEKEIDD
-356 GRIKSALIIGA
+356 GRIKSALVIGA

-372 AIIWALKMRNI
+372 AIVWALKMRNV
-383 KVTIVNRTK
+383 KVMIVNRTK
-392 SKADELATLYGV
+392 SKADELARLYGV
-404 ASDKLENISLY
+404 GSDSLDNISLY
-415 EGKVDLVVQATK
+415 EGKVDLVVQATN

-437 PAENFK
+437 PAENFH
-443 FTGKEIAYDIVYKPK
+443 FSSKEIAYDIVYKPK

-467 KAGCTLKFGWDMLME
+467 KAGCSLKFGWDMLME

-497 KEINLDF
+497 KDIEISM

>member
-1 MAVVWLKV
+1 M
-9 FLSTNTIT
+9 
-17 PEECVLICLTLSG
+17 ICLTLSG
-30 PTILDNLKALAE
+30 PTILDNLKALAD

-56 LSPEEVPKAVDFP
+56 LSPSEVAKAADFP
-69 SFVNIPVILT
+69 SMVDIPVILT
-79 LRRVSDGGKCT
+79 LRRVSDGGKCAL
-90 MQEKARRNLLI
+90 QEKARRSLLI
-101 ETMQKGGYAY
+101 DTMKNGGFSY
-111 VDVEDDVKKSDVE
+111 VDIEDDVKKSDVE

-129 LGMKVIRSIHDFQGV
+129 LGMKVIRSYHDFEGV

-153 SLASRGDMAKIAV
+153 SLASRGDVAKIAV
-166 TPHNI
+166 TPHNT
-171 ADIMT
+171 ADVMT
-176 LFRINDELK
+176 LFRINEELK
-185 NVPKIIIGMGE
+185 DVPKIIIGMGE
-196 WGVCTRILYKKMGSM
+196 WGVATRILYKKMGSI

-222 PGMVS
+222 PGMIS
-227 ARDLKLLYRADKLN
+227 ARELKLLYRADQLN
-241 DNTGIYGVVGNP
+241 DNTGIYGIVGNP

-266 FQRIHYN
+266 FHKIHYN

-280 ADSIRSFLSLAEML
+280 SESIRSFLTLAEML

-303 PFKVDVL
+303 PFKVDVV

-316 TREVKLIGSCN
+316 TREVKQIGSCN

-343 YGFIHPIEKEIDE
+343 YGFIHPIEKEIDD
-356 GRIKSALIIGA
+356 GRIKSALVIGA

-372 AIIWALKMRNI
+372 AIVWALKMRNV
-383 KVTIVNRTK
+383 KVMIVNRTK
-392 SKADELATLYGV
+392 SKADELARLYGV
-404 ASDKLENISLY
+404 GSDSLDNISQY
-415 EGKVDLVVQATK
+415 EGKVDLVVQATN

-437 PAENFK
+437 PAEK
-443 FTGKEIAYDIVYKPK
+443 FHFSGKEIAYDIVYKPK

-467 KAGCTLKFGWDMLME
+467 KAGCSLKFGWDMLME

-497 KEINLDF
+497 KDIEISM

>member
-1 MAVVWLKV
+1 M
-9 FLSTNTIT
+9 
-17 PEECVLICLTLSG
+17 ICLTLSG
-30 PTILDNLKALAE
+30 PTILDNLKALAD

-56 LSPEEVPKAVDFP
+56 LSPSEVAKAADFP
-69 SFVNIPVILT
+69 SMVDIPVILT

-90 MQEKARRNLLI
+90 LQEKARRSLLI
-101 ETMQKGGYAY
+101 DTMKNGGFSY
-111 VDVEDDVKKSDVE
+111 VDIEDDVKKSDVE

-129 LGMKVIRSIHDFQGV
+129 LGMKVIRSYHDFEGV

-153 SLASRGDMAKIAV
+153 SLASRGDVAKIAV
-166 TPHNI
+166 TPHNT
-171 ADIMT
+171 ADVMT
-176 LFRINDELK
+176 LFRINEELK
-185 NVPKIIIGMGE
+185 DVPKIIIGMGE
-196 WGVCTRILYKKMGSM
+196 WGVATRILYKKMGSI

-222 PGMVS
+222 PGMIS
-227 ARDLKLLYRADKLN
+227 ARELKLLYRADQLN
-241 DNTGIYGVVGNP
+241 DNTGIYGIVGNP

-266 FQRIHYN
+266 FHKIHYN

-280 ADSIRSFLSLAEML
+280 SESIRSFLTLAEML

-303 PFKVDVL
+303 PFKVDVV

-316 TREVKLIGSCN
+316 TREVKQIGSCN

-343 YGFIHPIEKEIDE
+343 YGFIHPIEKEIDD
-356 GRIKSALIIGA
+356 GRIKSALVIGA

-372 AIIWALKMRNI
+372 AIVWALKMRNV
-383 KVTIVNRTK
+383 KVMIVNRTK
-392 SKADELATLYGV
+392 SKADELARLYGV
-404 ASDKLENISLY
+404 GSDSLDNISLY
-415 EGKVDLVVQATK
+415 EGKVDLVVQATN

-437 PAENFK
+437 PAENFH
-443 FTGKEIAYDIVYKPK
+443 FSGKEIAYDIVYKPK
-458 YTKFLLAAE
+458 YTKFLIAAE

-497 KEINLDF
+497 KDIEISM

>member
-1 MAVVWLKV
+1 M
-9 FLSTNTIT
+9 
-17 PEECVLICLTLSG
+17 ICLTLSG
-30 PTILDNLKALAE
+30 PTILDNLKALAD

-56 LSPEEVPKAVDFP
+56 LSPSEVAKAADFP
-69 SFVNIPVILT
+69 SMVDIPVILT

-90 MQEKARRNLLI
+90 LQEKARRSLLI
-101 ETMQKGGYAY
+101 DTMKNGGFSY
-111 VDVEDDVKKSDVE
+111 VDIEDDVKKSDVE

-129 LGMKVIRSIHDFQGV
+129 LGMKVIRSYHDFEGV

-153 SLASRGDMAKIAV
+153 SLASRGDVAKIAV
-166 TPHNI
+166 TPHNTT
-171 ADIMT
+171 DVMT
-176 LFRINDELK
+176 LFRINEELK
-185 NVPKIIIGMGE
+185 DVPKIIIGMGE
-196 WGVCTRILYKKMGSM
+196 WGVATRILYKKMGSI

-222 PGMVS
+222 PGMIS
-227 ARDLKLLYRADKLN
+227 ARELKLLYRADQLN
-241 DNTGIYGVVGNP
+241 DNTGIYGIVGNP

-266 FQRIHYN
+266 FHKIHYN

-280 ADSIRSFLSLAEML
+280 SESIRSFLTLAEML

-303 PFKVDVL
+303 PFKVDVV

-316 TREVKLIGSCN
+316 TREVKQIGSCN

-336 KGTNTDY
+336 KGTNTYY
-343 YGFIHPIEKEIDE
+343 YGFINPIEKEIDDD
-356 GRIKSALIIGA
+356 RIKSALVIGA

-372 AIIWALKMRNI
+372 AIVWALKMRNV
-383 KVTIVNRTK
+383 KVMIVNRTK
-392 SKADELATLYGV
+392 SKADELARLYGV
-404 ASDKLENISLY
+404 GSDSLDNISRY
-415 EGKVDLVVQATK
+415 EGKVDLVVQATN

-437 PAENFK
+437 PAENFH
-443 FTGKEIAYDIVYKPK
+443 FSGKEIAYDIVYKPK

-467 KAGCTLKFGWDMLME
+467 KAGCSLKFGWDMLME

-497 KEINLDF
+497 KDIEISM

>member
-1 MAVVWLKV
+1 M
-9 FLSTNTIT
+9 
-17 PEECVLICLTLSG
+17 ICLTLSG
-30 PTILDNLKALAE
+30 PTILDNLKALAD

-56 LSPEEVPKAVDFP
+56 LSPSEVAKAADFP
-69 SFVNIPVILT
+69 SMVDIPVILT

-90 MQEKARRNLLI
+90 LQEKARRSLLI
-101 ETMQKGGYAY
+101 DTMKNGGFSY
-111 VDVEDDVKKSDVE
+111 VDIEDDVKKSDVE

-129 LGMKVIRSIHDFQGV
+129 LGMKVIRSYHDFDGV

-153 SLASRGDMAKIAV
+153 SLASRGDVAKIAV
-166 TPHNI
+166 TPHNT
-171 ADIMT
+171 ADVMT
-176 LFRINDELK
+176 LFRINEELK
-185 NVPKIIIGMGE
+185 DVPKIIIGMGE
-196 WGVCTRILYKKMGSM
+196 WGVATRILYKKMGSI

-227 ARDLKLLYRADKLN
+227 ARELKLLYRADQLN
-241 DNTGIYGVVGNP
+241 DNTGIYGIVGNP

-266 FQRIHYN
+266 FHKIHYN

-280 ADSIRSFLSLAEML
+280 SESIRSFLTLAEML

-303 PFKVDVL
+303 PFKVDVV

-316 TREVKLIGSCN
+316 TREVKQIGSCN

-343 YGFIHPIEKEIDE
+343 YGFIHPIEKEIDD
-356 GRIKSALIIGA
+356 GRIKSALVIGA

-372 AIIWALKMRNI
+372 AIVWALKMRNV
-383 KVTIVNRTK
+383 KVMIVNRTK
-392 SKADELATLYGV
+392 SKADELARLYGV
-404 ASDKLENISLY
+404 GSDSLDNISQY
-415 EGKVDLVVQATK
+415 EGKVDLVVQATN

-437 PAENFK
+437 PAEK
-443 FTGKEIAYDIVYKPK
+443 FHFSGKEIAYDIVYKPK

-467 KAGCTLKFGWDMLME
+467 KAGCSLKFGWDMLME

-497 KEINLDF
+497 KDSEISM

>member
-1 MAVVWLKV
+1 M
-9 FLSTNTIT
+9 
-17 PEECVLICLTLSG
+17 ICLTLSG
-30 PTILDNLKALAE
+30 PTILDNLKALND
-42 NKDYVDI
+42 NKDCVDI

-56 LSPEEVPKAVDFP
+56 LSPSEVAKAADFP
-69 SFVNIPVILT
+69 SMVDIPVILT

-90 MQEKARRNLLI
+90 LQEKARRSLLI
-101 ETMQKGGYAY
+101 DTMKNGGFSY
-111 VDVEDDVKKSDVE
+111 VDIEDDVKKSDVE

-129 LGMKVIRSIHDFQGV
+129 LGMKVIRSYHDFEGV

-153 SLASRGDMAKIAV
+153 SLASRGDVAKIAV
-166 TPHNI
+166 TPHNT
-171 ADIMT
+171 ADVMT
-176 LFRINDELK
+176 LFRINEELK
-185 NVPKIIIGMGE
+185 DVPKIIIGMGE
-196 WGVCTRILYKKMGSM
+196 WGVATRILYKKMGSI

-222 PGMVS
+222 PGMIS
-227 ARDLKLLYRADKLN
+227 ARELKPLYRADQVN
-241 DNTGIYGVVGNP
+241 DNTGIYGIVGNP

-266 FQRIHYN
+266 FHKIHYN

-280 ADSIRSFLSLAEML
+280 SESIRSFLTLAEML

-303 PFKVDVL
+303 PFKVDVV

-316 TREVKLIGSCN
+316 TREVKQIGSCN

-343 YGFIHPIEKEIDE
+343 YGFIHPIEKEIDD
-356 GRIKSALIIGA
+356 GRIKSALVIGA

-372 AIIWALKMRNI
+372 AIVWALKMRNV
-383 KVTIVNRTK
+383 KVMIVNRTK
-392 SKADELATLYGV
+392 SKADELARLYGV
-404 ASDKLENISLY
+404 GSDSLDNISLY
-415 EGKVDLVVQATK
+415 EGKVDLVVQATN

-437 PAENFK
+437 PAENFH
-443 FTGKEIAYDIVYKPK
+443 FLVKEIAYYIVYKPK

-467 KAGCTLKFGWDMLME
+467 KAGCSLKFGWDMLME

-497 KEINLDF
+497 KDIEISM

>member
-1 MAVVWLKV
+1 M
-9 FLSTNTIT
+9 
-17 PEECVLICLTLSG
+17 ICLTLSG
-30 PTILDNLKALAE
+30 PTILDNLKALAD

-56 LSPEEVPKAVDFP
+56 LSPSEVAKAADFP
-69 SFVNIPVILT
+69 SMVDIPVILT

-90 MQEKARRNLLI
+90 LQEKARRSLLI
-101 ETMQKGGYAY
+101 DTMKNGGFSY
-111 VDVEDDVKKSDVE
+111 VDIEDDVKKSDVE

-129 LGMKVIRSIHDFQGV
+129 LGMKVIRSYHDFEGV

-153 SLASRGDMAKIAV
+153 SLASRGDVAKIAV
-166 TPHNI
+166 TPHNT
-171 ADIMT
+171 ADVMT
-176 LFRINDELK
+176 LFRINEELK
-185 NVPKIIIGMGE
+185 DVPKIIIGMGE
-196 WGVCTRILYKKMGSM
+196 WGVATRILYKKMGSI

-222 PGMVS
+222 PGMIS
-227 ARDLKLLYRADKLN
+227 ARELKLLYRADQLN
-241 DNTGIYGVVGNP
+241 DNTGIYGIVGNP

-266 FQRIHYN
+266 FHKIHYN

-280 ADSIRSFLSLAEML
+280 SESIRSFLTLAEML

-303 PFKVDVL
+303 PFKVDVV

-316 TREVKLIGSCN
+316 TREVKQIGSCN

-343 YGFIHPIEKEIDE
+343 YGFIHPIEKEIDD
-356 GRIKSALIIGA
+356 GRIKSALVIGA

-372 AIIWALKMRNI
+372 AIVWALKMRNV
-383 KVTIVNRTK
+383 KVMIVNRTK
-392 SKADELATLYGV
+392 SKADELARLYGV
-404 ASDKLENISLY
+404 GSDSIDNISQD
-415 EGKVDLVVQATK
+415 EGKVDLVVQATN

-437 PAENFK
+437 PAEK
-443 FTGKEIAYDIVYKPK
+443 FHFSGKEIAYDIVYKPK
-458 YTKFLLAAE
+458 YTKFLIAAE
-467 KAGCTLKFGWDMLME
+467 KAGCPLKFGWDMLME

-497 KEINLDF
+497 KDVEVWT